1 MNTVHD
7 PLLFSLVKRASG
19 LIRAAKVLRF
29 LIFLNVSRLI
39 LNSVGSTDT
48 GNCGTSAC
56 IQYNEDPLG
65 WDGLGIGRMIT
76 FLAIDGLIFVIILIL
91 IELRL
96 WEKFCDF
103 CCSLY
108 PVSSDEFG
116 KNLFFV
122 VSILGK
128 NIVYNKTFLVS
139 LCLVNP
145 ENGMVIPA
153 EDDDVARERE
163 LIQSKPVTVLQKDNN
178 LVIK

>member
-1 MNTVHD
+1 M
-7 PLLFSLVKRASG
+7 
-19 LIRAAKVLRF
+19 VLC
-29 LIFLNVSRLI
+29 I
-39 LNSVGSTDT
+39 DT
-48 GNCGTSAC
+48 GNCGSSAC

-76 FLAIDGLIFVIILIL
+76 FLAIDGLIFVIVLIL

-96 WEKFCDF
+96 WERFCDF

-108 PVSSDEFG
+108 PASNDEFG
-116 KNLFFV
+116 KFLKIFV
-122 VSILGK
+122 NVFYKQYSKYNNSRFLGL
-128 NIVYNKTFLVS
+128 I
-139 LCLVNP
+139 NP

-163 LIQSKPVTVLQKDNN
+163 LIQSKPVNVLQKDNN